1 MTGWIIA
8 GAIILFLLVLLMT
21 SVKVRFEYSDGLRLK
36 INWLFVKIVSIPAK
50 TKKMKRRD
58 KKSEKDAEK
67 AASSAEKAEES
78 GSPEEKKDIGGSE
91 DKSGGKSAD
100 KSSGKKSDKSK
111 KPEKSDKS
119 GKSGGKLTL
128 KEIYEL
134 VKLVWDSLNTPLR
147 RVLKATRIY
156 GFRLNIVVGG
166 DDAAKAAI
174 KFGAVNMAA
183 GSTLAFLD
191 GCFTLNG
198 QDFNITCDFLSE
210 ETIAEC
216 EFTAKLTVIAA
227 LAFLFWLAGRFIR
240 NYLSR
245 EDAKSALNKLRK

>member
-21 SVKVRFEYSDGLRLK
+21 SVKVRFEYYDGLRLK
-36 INWLFVKIVSIPAK
+36 INWLFVKIVSIPAA
-50 TKKMKRRD
+50 TKKMKRRN
-58 KKSEKDAEK
+58 KKTEKDAEK
-67 AASSAEKAEES
+67 AADSAEKAEEG
-78 GSPEEKKDIGGSE
+78 GSPEEKKDSGASE
-91 DKSGGKSAD
+91 DKPGGKAED
-100 KSSGKKSDKSK
+100 KSSGKKSG
-111 KPEKSDKS
+111 KS
-119 GKSGGKLTL
+119 GKSGEKLTL

-134 VKLVWDSLNTPLR
+134 VKLVWDSLNTPLKR
-147 RVLKATRIY
+147 LLKATRIY

-183 GSTLAFLD
+183 GSALAFLD
-191 GCFTLNG
+191 GCFTLKG

-216 EFTAKLTVIAA
+216 ELTAKLTVIAA
-227 LAFLFWLAGRFIR
+227 LAFLFWLAGRFLR